1 MDTNLPNEKELDMEW
16 IDLILEARN
25 IGISIERIRDFLMH
39 SA

>member
-1 MDTNLPNEKELDMEW
+1 MDTNLPNEKELDSEW

-25 IGISIERIRDFLMH
+25 IGISIEKIRDFLMH